1 VLCAALS
8 SNRSPAAPARPPQ
21 YFAQGRL
28 PAGAQGDGRAWRIA
42 RAGSGTLKLTGG
54 GEVVGKVPEGLPS
67 LGLPAMSWDMLGSLL
82 SAAIVISLVG
92 FMEAI
97 SIAKAI
103 AAKTKQKIDPN
114 QELIGQGLANLVG
127 A

>member
-1 VLCAALS
+1 
-8 SNRSPAAPARPPQ
+8 
-21 YFAQGRL
+21 
-28 PAGAQGDGRAWRIA
+28 
-42 RAGSGTLKLTGG
+42 
-54 GEVVGKVPEGLPS
+54 VPEGSAFDQHTADFLEHF
-67 LGLPAMSWDMLGSLL
+67 GSLL

-114 QELIGQGLANLVG
+114 QELIGQGSPISWA
-127 A
+127 ASARRFPFPAPSRARR